1 MKLYLIKIKYYYF
14 KILFQYQYRKN
25 WYNLKWLKNNGDYK
39 KLLTFLDILKGLE
52 NWRLRVLSMERGESV
67 TDLFRHIF
75 VLSQSFLKQTI
86 YKNYNL
92 VLFFFF
98 TMLSKTL
105 FFKQRIQDICFIS
118 LFRKNNIVFLF

>member
-1 MKLYLIKIKYYYF
+1 M
-14 KILFQYQYRKN
+14 
-25 WYNLKWLKNNGDYK
+25 KNNEFYKK

-86 YKNYNL
+86 HKETKL
-92 VLFFFF
+92 QFDFIFFSQCQVKHYP
-98 TMLSKTL
+98 L
-105 FFKQRIQDICFIS
+105 FIS
-118 LFRKNNIVFLF
+118 KQSYILYFHFLKNNIVFLFQLQSMSHETRNRPLF

>member
-1 MKLYLIKIKYYYF
+1 MAII
-14 KILFQYQYRKN
+14 
-25 WYNLKWLKNNGDYK
+25 K

-98 TMLSKTL
+98 TMPSKTFIFQTKNPRYL
-105 FFKQRIQDICFIS
+105 FYIFIS
-118 LFRKNNIVFLF
+118 KK